1 MSELSQDTQN
11 YFEAIEK
18 DIAKAYDV
26 ASKARKK
33 GFDPTDKPELPLAK
47 NMFERVEGLIS
58 VVAPQIKGTGI
69 PKRIAALEKEFGSQD
84 WRVALTISKEVA
96 EQRFC
101 KFEDKKTAMEIGI
114 RVGFAYLTLGTVSS
128 PLEGFVELKIKKRKD
143 GKDYLSLNYSG
154 PVRSAGGTAAAV
166 SVILADYL
174 RKSFGYDSYD
184 PSEEEIKRM
193 STELYDYHERV
204 TNLQYLPSK
213 EEIEFMVK
221 NLPVQIDGDP
231 SEKIEVSNFKDQSR
245 IETNRIRSGVCLV
258 LGEGLCQKAKKVNAR
273 LSKWSKDIGMEHW
286 SFLEEFLKIQTEKK
300 SKGKVDKKETKVT
313 PIYTYIEDL
322 VAGRPV
328 LTHPLRIGG
337 FRLRYGR
344 SRTSGY
350 SAASLNPAT
359 THILNNYIAIGTQL
373 KVERPGKAATI
384 TTCDTIEG
392 PIVKL
397 IDGTVTRIE
406 TTQKAKEIAGK
417 VSEILFLG
425 DILFN
430 YGDFFNRAHKLLP
443 AGYCE
448 EWWIQ
453 EVEKATVN
461 MFGTIDFDKLS
472 GLVELP
478 KEALELLFKNPLT
491 SKLTAQ
497 AALLFSNKLEV
508 PLYPR
513 YAFYWSTISV
523 EQLKTLVKWVE
534 KAKIVKSEGKIEKI
548 ILPLDQEAKRVVEL
562 LGIPHVIATN
572 EFVVIEKDD
581 ALAFIASLGLNPQTK
596 TEDLL
601 KIIEENKEK
610 TTLEVVNLLSKVK
623 LRDKAGIFIGARMG
637 RPEKAKMR
645 KLTGSPHVLFPVG
658 EQGGKLRSFQSTFD
672 SGKITSDFPIYHC
685 NKCDNETIFP
695 VCEKCESKTKQMYE
709 CTTCG
714 PIEKEV
720 CSKYNPAD
728 EKNPHK
734 TKAYKRRDIDI
745 KYYFDMALKKTGMK
759 SYPDLIK
766 GVRGTSN
773 KDHTPEHLAKG
784 ILRAKHEITVN
795 KEGTIR
801 YDMTQ
806 LPITHFKPSEVR
818 TSIEK
823 LKELGYEKDIHGKP
837 LEDANQ
843 VLELKTQDIVL
854 PACESSPDLGADK
867 IILKIS
873 KFIDELLTKFYGLE
887 PFYNFNSEEDIAGTL
902 AVALAPHTSAGI
914 ICRIIGFSQTQ
925 GFLAHPL
932 LHATTR
938 RDCDGDEASIMLL
951 LDSLINFSRYFLPNN
966 RGSTQDAA
974 LVLTSRSIPSEV
986 DDMVFDLDVAWK
998 YPLGFYEACQ
1008 EYKMPWDVEIEQLG
1022 KRLGTELQYEKMGFT
1037 HDTASINAGVKCSAY
1052 KTLPSMEE
1060 KLLGQMDLA
1069 EKIRAVDTEDVAR
1082 LVIEKHFIRDIKGN
1096 LRKFSMQQ
1104 FRCVNCNEKY
1114 RRPPLIGKCT
1124 KCGGKIIFT
1133 ISEGSIIKYL
1143 EPAISMAE
1151 KYNLPP
1157 YLKLSLEL
1165 TKRRVEDVFG
1175 KEKDRQEGLG
1185 KWF

>member
-1 MSELSQDTQN
+1 MSELSQEMQE
-11 YFEAIEK
+11 YFQSIEK
-18 DIAKAYDV
+18 EIAKAYDT

-33 GFDPTDKPELPLAK
+33 GFDPVDKVELPLAK

-58 VVAPQIKGTGI
+58 VVAPQIRNTGI
-69 PKRIAALEKEFGSQD
+69 PKRIAALEKKYGSQD
-84 WRVALTISKEVA
+84 WRVALTIAKEVA
-96 EQRFC
+96 EEKFC
-101 KFEDKKTAMEIGI
+101 KFEDKKTAMEVGI
-114 RVGFAYLTLGTVSS
+114 RIGFAYLTLGTVSS

-143 GKDYLSLNYSG
+143 GKDYISLNYSG

-166 SVILADYL
+166 SVLLADYL
-174 RKSFGYDSYD
+174 RKSFGFEPYD
-184 PSEEEIKRM
+184 PTEKEVKRM

-213 EEIEFMVK
+213 EEIEFLVK

-231 SEKIEVSNFKDQSR
+231 SEKIEVSNYKDLAR
-245 IETNRIRSGVCLV
+245 IETNRIRSGICLV
-258 LGEGLCQKAKKVNAR
+258 IGEGLAQKAKKVHTK
-273 LSKWSKDIGMEHW
+273 LSKWAKDFGLGHW
-286 SFLEEFLKIQTEKK
+286 LFLEEFLKIQEKK
-300 SKGKVDKKETKVT
+300 KAKGKIDKEDTKISPV
-313 PIYTYIEDL
+313 YTYIEDL

-328 LTHPLRIGG
+328 LTHPLRTGG

-350 SAASLNPAT
+350 SAASINPAT
-359 THILNNYIAIGTQL
+359 THILNKYIAIGTQL

-397 IDGTVTRIE
+397 DDGSVVRVE
-406 TTQKAKEIAGK
+406 TTQKAKEIADRIT
-417 VSEILFLG
+417 EILFLG

-430 YGDFFNRAHKLLP
+430 YGDFYNRAHTLLP

-448 EWWIQ
+448 EWWVQ
-453 EVEKATVN
+453 ELEKATVN
-461 MFGTIDFDKLS
+461 LFGTIDLDKLS
-472 GLVELP
+472 ELVEIP
-478 KEALELLFKNPLT
+478 KEALEVLLKNPLS
-491 SKLTAQ
+491 SKLTAKP
-497 AALLFSNKLEV
+497 AISFSTKLCV

-513 YAFYWSTISV
+513 YAYYWKTITA
-523 EQLKTLVKWVE
+523 EQLKTLVKWIE
-534 KAKIVKSEGKIEKI
+534 KAKIVKSEDKIQKVI
-548 ILPLDQEAKRVVEL
+548 IPLDQEAKRILEL

-581 ALAFIASLGLNPQTK
+581 ALAFITSLGITPQTK
-596 TEDLL
+596 TEDLI
-601 KIIEENKEK
+601 KIIEENSSKDA
-610 TTLEVVNLLSKVK
+610 LEIVNLISKIK
-623 LRDKAGIFIGARMG
+623 IRDKAGVFIGARMG

-658 EQGGKLRSFQSTFD
+658 EEGGKLRSFQSAFEA
-672 SGKITSDFPIYHC
+672 KKVRSDFPIYAC
-685 NKCDNETIFP
+685 PKCKNQTVFG
-695 VCEKCESKTKQMYE
+695 VCEKCNTRTKKQFY
-709 CTTCG
+709 CNTCG
-714 PIEKEV
+714 IIDKEK
-720 CSKYNPAD
+720 CQHGLTSPFKKQDINI
-728 EKNPHK
+728 NQIFNNTNK
-734 TKAYKRRDIDI
+734 TLGFSA
-745 KYYFDMALKKTGMK
+745 
-759 SYPDLIK
+759 YPDLIK

-784 ILRAKHEITVN
+784 ILRARHEIAVN
-795 KEGTIR
+795 KDGTTR

-806 LPITHFKPSEVR
+806 LPITHFKPSEIN
-818 TSIEK
+818 TPIGK
-823 LKELGYEKDIHGKP
+823 LIELGYKTDIHNKP
-837 LEDANQ
+837 LVGPNQ
-843 VLELKTQDIVL
+843 ILELKTQDIIL
-854 PACESSPDLGADK
+854 PACKTSPELGADK
-867 IILKIS
+867 ILFKIS
-873 KFIDELLTKFYGLE
+873 KFIDELLVRLYGLK
-887 PFYNFNSEEDIAGTL
+887 PFYNFKSESDIVGAL

-914 ICRIIGFSQTQ
+914 ICRVIGFSQTL

-951 LDSLINFSRYFLPNN
+951 MDALINFSRHFLPDN
-966 RGSTQDAA
+966 RGSTQDAP

-986 DDMVFDLDVAWK
+986 DDMVFDLDIAWK
-998 YPLGFYEACQ
+998 YPLEFYEACLQ
-1008 EYKMPWDVEIEQLG
+1008 YKMPWEVEIEQLG
-1022 KRLGTELQYEKMGFT
+1022 KKLGTEAQYEKMGFT
-1037 HDTASINAGVKCSAY
+1037 HNTSDINAGIRCSAY

-1082 LVIEKHFIRDIKGN
+1082 LVIEKHFLRDIKGN

-1104 FRCVNCNEKY
+1104 FRCVNCNAKY

-1165 TKRRVEDVFG
+1165 TKRRVEGVFG

>member
-1 MSELSQDTQN
+1 MSELSKEMQQ
-11 YFEAIEK
+11 YFEDMEK
-18 DIAKAYDV
+18 EVERAYDT
-26 ASKARKK
+26 ATKARKK
-33 GFDPTDKPELPLAK
+33 GFDPSDKVELPLAR

-58 VVAPQIKGTGI
+58 VVAPQIKDSGLS
-69 PKRIAALEKEFGSQD
+69 KRIASLEKEYGSQD
-84 WRVALTISKEVA
+84 WRVALTIAKEVA
-96 EQRFC
+96 EEKFC
-101 KFEDKKTAMEIGI
+101 KFEDKKTAMEVGI

-143 GKDYLSLNYSG
+143 GKEYLALGYAG

-166 SVILADYL
+166 SVLLSDFI
-174 RKSFGYDSYD
+174 RKQFGYDTYD
-184 PSEEEIKRM
+184 PTEEEIKRM

-221 NLPVQIDGDP
+221 GLPVQIDGDP
-231 SEKIEVSNFKDQSR
+231 SEKIEVSNFKDQAR

-258 LGEGLCQKAKKVNAR
+258 LGEGLCQKAKKVHAR
-273 LSKWSKDIGMEHW
+273 LSKWSKEFGMEHW
-286 SFLEEFLKIQTEKK
+286 SFLDDFLKIQKK
-300 SKGKVDKKETKVT
+300 VKAQGNVNTADTKVA
-313 PIYTYIEDL
+313 PVYTYIQDL

-328 LTHPLRIGG
+328 LTHPLRTGG

-350 SAASLNPAT
+350 SAASINPAT
-359 THILNNYIAIGTQL
+359 TYILNKYIAIGTQL

-384 TTCDTIEG
+384 TTCDTIDG
-392 PIVKL
+392 PTVKL
-397 IDGTVTRIE
+397 DDGSVLRVE
-406 TTQKAKEIAGK
+406 SPQKGKEVADK
-417 VSEILFLG
+417 VVEILFLG

-430 YGDFFNRAHKLLP
+430 YGDFFNRAHTLLP
-443 AGYCE
+443 PGYCE

-453 EVEKATVN
+453 ELEKATVDH
-461 MFGTIDFDKLS
+461 FGTIDLDKLS
-472 GLVELP
+472 ELVEIP
-478 KEALELLFKNPLT
+478 KEALELLLKNPLS

-497 AALLFSNKLEV
+497 AAINLSTKLGV

-513 YAFYWSTISV
+513 YTYFWKTISV
-523 EQLKTLVKWVE
+523 DQLRTLIKWVE
-534 KAKIVKSEGKIEKI
+534 KAKIVKSEDKIQKVV
-548 ILPLDQEAKRVVEL
+548 LPLEQEPKRVLEV
-562 LGIPHVIATN
+562 LGVPHVIATN
-572 EFVVIEKDD
+572 EFVVIEKEE
-581 ALAFIASLGLNPQTK
+581 AIAFVASLGLTPQTK
-596 TEDLL
+596 TEDLM

-610 TTLEVVNLLSKVK
+610 DTLEIVNLMSKVK
-623 LRDKAGIFIGARMG
+623 LRDKAGIFIGSRMG

-658 EQGGKLRSFQSTFD
+658 EEGGKLRSFQSAFT
-672 SGKITSDFPIYHC
+672 SKKIRSDFPIYLC
-685 NKCDNETIFP
+685 PKCKNQTVFS
-695 VCEKCESKTKQMYE
+695 VCEKCSTKTEKKYH
-709 CTTCG
+709 CNTCG
-714 PIEKEV
+714 TIDKEK
-720 CSKYNPAD
+720 CIHGQAA
-728 EKNPHK
+728 
-734 TKAYKRRDIDI
+734 AYKKQDIDI
-745 KYYFDMALKKTGMK
+745 NQIFQNITKNLGFNT
-759 SYPDLIK
+759 YPDLIK

-784 ILRAKHEITVN
+784 ILRAKHEVTVN

-806 LPITHFKPSEVR
+806 LPITHFRPLEIG
-818 TSIEK
+818 TSVER
-823 LKELGYEKDIHGKP
+823 LKELGYTKDIHDKP
-837 LEDANQ
+837 LENPNQ
-843 VLELKTQDIVL
+843 ILEIKTQDIIL
-854 PACESSPDLGADK
+854 PACNVSPDLGADK
-867 IILKIS
+867 IILKS
-873 KFIDELLTKFYGLE
+873 SRFIDEMLVRLYGLK
-887 PFYNFNSEEDIAGTL
+887 PFYNFKSEADIAGAL
-902 AVALAPHTSAGI
+902 AIALAPHTSAGI
-914 ICRIIGFSQTQ
+914 LCRVIGFSQTQ

-938 RDCDGDEASIMLL
+938 RDCDGDEASITLL
-951 LDSLINFSRYFLPNN
+951 VDALINFSRKFLPNN
-966 RGSTQDAA
+966 RGSTQDAP

-998 YPLGFYEACQ
+998 YPLEFYEACS
-1008 EYKMPWDVEIEQLG
+1008 EYKMPGEVEIDQLNN
-1022 KRLGTELQYEKMGFT
+1022 RLGTEQQYEKMGFT
-1037 HDTASINAGVKCSAY
+1037 HNTADINAGIRCSAY

-1104 FRCVNCNEKY
+1104 FRCVNCNEKF

-1157 YLKLSLEL
+1157 YLKHSLEL
-1165 TKRRVEDVFG
+1165 TKRRVEGVFG
-1175 KEKDRQEGLG
+1175 KEKEKQTGLG
-1185 KWF
+1185 SWF

>member
-1 MSELSQDTQN
+1 MSELSPDTQK
-11 YFEAIEK
+11 YFERVEK
-18 DIAKAYDV
+18 EVTKAYDV

-33 GFDPTDKPELPLAK
+33 GFDPTEKPELPLAK

-69 PKRIAALEKEFGSQD
+69 PKRIAALEKKYGSLD
-84 WRVALTISKEVA
+84 WRVALTIAREVA
-96 EQRFC
+96 EEKFC
-101 KFEDKKTAMEIGI
+101 KFSDKKTAIEIGI

-143 GKDYLSLNYSG
+143 GKEFLALCYSG

-166 SVILADYL
+166 SVLLSDYL
-174 RKSFGYDSYD
+174 RKSFGFEPYD
-184 PSEEEIKRM
+184 PTEEEIRRM

-204 TNLQYLPSK
+204 TNLQYLPTK
-213 EEIEFMVK
+213 EEIEFLIK
-221 NLPVQIDGDP
+221 HLPVQIDGDP
-231 SEKIEVSNFKDQSR
+231 SEKIEVSNYKDLPR

-258 LGEGLCQKAKKVNAR
+258 VGESVAQKAKKVYAR
-273 LSKWSKDIGMEHW
+273 LSKWAKDFDMEHW
-286 SFLEEFLKIQTEKK
+286 SFLKEFLELQKK
-300 SKGKVDKKETKVT
+300 MKAKGKIEEKNAKIAPV
-313 PIYTYIEDL
+313 YTYIEDL

-328 LTHPLRIGG
+328 LTHPLRVGG

-350 SAASLNPAT
+350 SAAALNPAT
-359 THILNNYIAIGTQL
+359 THILNDYIAIGTQL

-392 PIVKL
+392 PTVKL
-397 IDGTVTRIE
+397 DDGTVIRLE
-406 TTQKAKEIAGK
+406 TTQKAKEASGR
-417 VSEILFLG
+417 VTEILFLG

-430 YGDFFNRAHKLLP
+430 YGDFFNRAHTLLP

-472 GLVELP
+472 ELVELP
-478 KEALELLFKNPLT
+478 KGALEVLFKNPLT

-497 AALLFSNKLEV
+497 AALAFSDKLSV

-513 YAFYWSTISV
+513 YAYYWSTISTD
-523 EQLKTLVKWVE
+523 QLRTLVKLVE
-534 KAKIVKSEGKIEKI
+534 KAKIVKEEDKIQKI
-548 ILPLDQEAKRVVEL
+548 VLPLEQEPKRVLEL

-572 EFVVIEKDD
+572 EFIVIEKDD
-581 ALAFIASLGLNPQTK
+581 ALAFMASLGLAPQTK

-601 KIIEENKEK
+601 NIIKENSAKNP
-610 TTLEVVNLLSKVK
+610 LEIVNLMSKIK
-623 LRDKAGIFIGARMG
+623 IRDKAGIFIGARMG

-658 EQGGKLRSFQSTFD
+658 EQGGKLRSFQSAFD
-672 SGKITSDFPIYHC
+672 SGKITSDFPIFIC
-685 NKCDNETIFP
+685 PNCKNQTVFG
-695 VCEKCESKTKQMYE
+695 VCEKCSTKTKRAYY
-709 CTTCG
+709 CNTCG
-714 PIEKEV
+714 ILDKEK
-720 CSKYNPAD
+720 CQHGPAATYKKQD
-728 EKNPHK
+728 LNIKQIFNDVVKNLNLN
-734 TKAYKRRDIDI
+734 A
-745 KYYFDMALKKTGMK
+745 
-759 SYPDLIK
+759 YPDLIK

-773 KDHTPEHLAKG
+773 KDHSPEHLAKG
-784 ILRAKHEITVN
+784 ILRAKHEVTVN

-818 TSIEK
+818 TPIEK

-837 LEDANQ
+837 LENPDQ
-843 VLELKTQDIVL
+843 VLELKTQDIIL

-867 IILKIS
+867 IIFKIS
-873 KFIDELLTKFYGLE
+873 KFIDELLTNFYGLE
-887 PFYNFNSEEDIAGTL
+887 PFYKFKSEEDIAGTL

-914 ICRIIGFSQTQ
+914 ICRVIGFSQTQ

-951 LDSLINFSRYFLPNN
+951 LDALINFSRSYLPNN

-986 DDMVFDLDVAWK
+986 DDMVFDMDVAWK
-998 YPLGFYEACQ
+998 YPLEFYEACLK
-1008 EYKMPWDVEIEQLG
+1008 YKMPWDVEIEQLG

-1037 HDTASINAGVKCSAY
+1037 HNTRSINAGVKCSSY

-1060 KLLGQMDLA
+1060 KLLGQMNLA

-1124 KCGGKIIFT
+1124 KCDGKIIFT

-1175 KEKDRQEGLG
+1175 KEKERQEGLG